1 MVNIK
6 SDIEKIFEKYYLS
19 YNNKETRLKI
29 KSDIKMVLNNHLKDI
44 EIPIVDINYNDEII
58 NIIFRNPKTNEI
70 IDNLSDYL
78 KNVL

>member
-1 MVNIK
+1 
-6 SDIEKIFEKYYLS
+6 
-19 YNNKETRLKI
+19 
-29 KSDIKMVLNNHLKDI
+29 MVLNNHLKDI